1 MNKKDNYNDNDNEND
16 NHNYNDNDNYNDN
29 YNIEYLCKYKNEFEI
44 NKFKELMITEN
55 NDIDIEI
62 DIESELYRL
71 DILNIFQMDN
81 YKDNTIMSTIDE
93 IYECFINKNE
103 NPQIMKFKKILNKSS
118 QLFMSSDER
127 FGLTVLFS
135 YEYLNIAHKCICE
148 IIKTN
153 NINENT
159 LSILEKHF

>member
-1 MNKKDNYNDNDNEND
+1 MNEKDNYNDNDNHND
-16 NHNYNDNDNYNDN
+16 NHNDNYNDNHN

-81 YKDNTIMSTIDE
+81 YKDNTIMNTIDE

-103 NPQIMKFKKILNKSS
+103 NPQIIKFRKILNKSS

-135 YEYLNIAHKCICE
+135 YEYLNIAHECICE

-153 NINENT
+153 DINENT
-159 LSILEKHF
+159 LNILERHF